1 MPILQHKLVMKS
13 IEALHDEALALVPD
27 PASNRGVTAPP
38 AVLHAATPPQDT
50 PINLPKNTSA
60 DASADTSADTAQK
73 TASDDDIMARIDQ
86 LLKKLDQDDDVAIA
100 PPPVEGPQFEV
111 PQPDTEHMTGDAGHT
126 ETADNI
132 TTDNLA
138 NPDSHVLSDAADHA
152 DENAILD
159 VAVDGVAEDT
169 AGKPFGETDNA
180 ATDTA
185 TDNVSDNLF
194 VDDQPGKTAADDQ
207 TQALADIAAAI
218 YQARQQA
225 VDTVVADASQNNAA
239 SFDMDALS
247 ATVADEVRRAVSAVI
262 TAELPKMVR
271 DAVGEAI
278 RTLPADARHQPAP
291 TTGIRSAAKKG
302 TARKTA
308 AIKKAVAKKAGT
320 KKAGAKKPAAKKAAG
335 KTTPKNK
342 LSSKKV
348 GAKKAATKKATA
360 KKTTKST

>member
-38 AVLHAATPPQDT
+38 AVLHAATPRQESPL
-50 PINLPKNTSA
+50 NLPKNTAA

-86 LLKKLDQDDDVAIA
+86 LLKKLDEDDDVAIA
-100 PPPVEGPQFEV
+100 PPPVEGPQ
-111 PQPDTEHMTGDAGHT
+111 QDTEHMTGDADHT
-126 ETADNI
+126 KTADNI

-225 VDTVVADASQNNAA
+225 VDTVVADASQNNAVH
-239 SFDMDALS
+239 FDMDVLS
-247 ATVADEVRRAVSAVI
+247 AAVADEVRRTVSAVMI
-262 TAELPKMVR
+262 AELPQMVR

-278 RTLPADARHQPAP
+278 RALPADVRGQSTP
-291 TTGIRSAAKKG
+291 TTGNPSTAKSV

-308 AIKKAVAKKAGT
+308 AIKKAVAKKAVAKKTGT
-320 KKAGAKKPAAKKAAG
+320 KKAGTKKPAAKKA
-335 KTTPKNK
+335 T
-342 LSSKKV
+342 SKK
-348 GAKKAATKKATA
+348 ASA
-360 KKTTKST
+360 KKTAPST